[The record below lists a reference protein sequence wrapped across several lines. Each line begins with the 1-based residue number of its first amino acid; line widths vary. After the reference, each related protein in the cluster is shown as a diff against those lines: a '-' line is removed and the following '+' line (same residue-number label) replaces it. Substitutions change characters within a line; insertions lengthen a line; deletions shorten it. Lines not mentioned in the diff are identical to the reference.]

1 MKFLFSTYLSP
12 IFTAFS
18 IIIFLPFF
26 PSLLC
31 PFEIPTSG
39 PTEGISE
46 NLSSDLVF
54 YDPIILHNTNKEKN
68 LMDNTLSK
76 PVKEVK
82 DEDHVS

>member
-18 IIIFLPFF
+18 IIIFLPFI

-31 PFEIPTSG
+31 SFEIPTSG
-39 PTEGISE
+39 STEGISE

-54 YDPIILHNTNKEKN
+54 YDPITLYNTNKEKI
-68 LMDNTLSK
+68 LMLNTLSK
-76 PVKEVK
+76 LVKKVK
-82 DEDHVS
+82 DEGHVS